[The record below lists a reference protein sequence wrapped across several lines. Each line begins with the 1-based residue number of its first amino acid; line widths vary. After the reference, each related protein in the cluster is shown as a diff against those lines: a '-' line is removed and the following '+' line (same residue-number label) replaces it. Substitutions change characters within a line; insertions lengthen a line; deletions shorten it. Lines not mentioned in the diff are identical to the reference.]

1 MYIDIKTNR
10 RHRENEILG
19 SSEIWND
26 SLKLS
31 YNKAHRVTERTE
43 SKAISRRCRWHNE
56 QRRDS
61 VQIPDNSFSQ
71 NYKEEQIAQRRTV
84 TLSHPMTQSL
94 SADVSNK
101 FCDNCRCL
109 PAFVV
114 PCLQKGFCE
123 FCELYE
129 RETLI

>member
-1 MYIDIKTNR
+1 MFSRKHVYRHKGTKTNR
-10 RHRENEILG
+10 RHREKEILG

-43 SKAISRRCRWHNE
+43 SKAMSRRCRWHNE

-71 NYKEEQIAQRRTV
+71 NYTEEQIAQRRTE

-94 SADVSNK
+94 SPDVSNK
-101 FCDNCRCL
+101 FCDN
-109 PAFVV
+109 
-114 PCLQKGFCE
+114 
-123 FCELYE
+123 
-129 RETLI
+129 